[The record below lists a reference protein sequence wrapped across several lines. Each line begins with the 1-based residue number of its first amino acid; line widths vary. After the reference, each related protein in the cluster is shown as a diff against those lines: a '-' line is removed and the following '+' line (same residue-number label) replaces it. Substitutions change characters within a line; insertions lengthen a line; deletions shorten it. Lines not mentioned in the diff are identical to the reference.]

1 MILAE
6 LKQFIDQQGS
16 VSQRELAKKFGLS
29 EDGVDAMLSVWI
41 RKGVISRLVDT
52 NAANHVMR
60 VRYTKV
66 DPNALALTVTM

>member
-6 LKQFIDQQGS
+6 LKQFIDQQGC
-16 VSQRELAKKFGLS
+16 VSQRDLAKKFGLS

-52 NAANHVMR
+52 NAAKHVMR
-60 VRYTKV
+60 VRYAKV
-66 DPNALALTVTM
+66 DSNALALTVTM